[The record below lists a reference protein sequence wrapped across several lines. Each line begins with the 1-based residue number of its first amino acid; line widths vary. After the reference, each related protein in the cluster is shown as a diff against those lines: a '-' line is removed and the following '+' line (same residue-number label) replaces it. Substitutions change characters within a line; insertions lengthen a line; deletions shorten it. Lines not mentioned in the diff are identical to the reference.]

1 MLLLP
6 LVDGRDREWVGG
18 GGCTETVG
26 QGDLEHSLDATSSD
40 SLAFDCCCCC
50 CCSLRPRFVDWVDD
64 DDDDEGTVVAVAAVA
79 VAATAGETAA
89 AAAAAEEE
97 AVGVAGPTVAPGR
110 PVILP

>member
-6 LVDGRDREWVGG
+6 LVDGRRDREWVGG

-50 CCSLRPRFVDWVDD
+50 CCCSLRPRFVDWV

-89 AAAAAEEE
+89 AAAAEEG